1 MNNEETILDP
11 QYAAET
17 NANKSNE
24 APLAPVENKAEV
36 KSASKKENKKSNGM
50 IGNVAAAAAGVAVG
64 AAGTL
69 YAANA
74 MAADMPDEE
83 MQDEAPIEEVASQN
97 ASAEHSATPKQGV
110 AAAKNA
116 SANEPAV
123 EVVET
128 GQVDVDG
135 DGTLDTVAHVRV
147 DGQDMLLADIDH
159 DGHADVAMADA
170 NGNGQ
175 LDEGELVDVSA
186 HQIAMPDAEEDG
198 EVINASQSIEDD
210 DVDVRI
216 LSVGQTD
223 LNEDGLPENTAL
235 LNIEGTEV
243 LMVDIDIDNTAD
255 VLIADFSGDD
265 QIQEDEIVDISDQ
278 NIEMPMAEATDGD
291 FYQAADMDSDYDDA
305 GDYDLYDA

>member
-1 MNNEETILDP
+1 MNNEETIIDP

-17 NANKSNE
+17 HAGKADETPQAPVSNNADNKSG
-24 APLAPVENKAEV
+24 
-36 KSASKKENKKSNGM
+36 SKKEAKKSNG
-50 IGNVAAAAAGVAVG
+50 IAGKVGAAAVGVAAG

-74 MAADMPDEE
+74 MAADMTNEE
-83 MQDEAPIEEVASQN
+83 MQEEAPN
-97 ASAEHSATPKQGV
+97 ASVEPQPTSEHHTTTHKPVSTPTEN
-110 AAAKNA
+110 APAKDP
-116 SANEPAV
+116 SVEIV
-123 EVVET
+123 EVGE
-128 GQVDVDG
+128 VDVDG

-159 DGHADVAMADA
+159 DGNADVAMSDA

-210 DVDVRI
+210 DVDVCI

-278 NIEMPMAEATDGD
+278 NIEMPMAENTDGD
-291 FYQAADMDSDYDDA
+291 LYQAADIDSDYDDA

>member
-17 NANKSNE
+17 NASKSDGTLQAPISNNADNKSG
-24 APLAPVENKAEV
+24 
-36 KSASKKENKKSNGM
+36 SKKEVKKPNG
-50 IGNVAAAAAGVAVG
+50 IAGKVGAAAVGVAAG

-74 MAADMPDEE
+74 MASDVTNEE
-83 MQDEAPIEEVASQN
+83 MQKEALNASVEPQPTSEHHTTTYKSASTPSEN
-97 ASAEHSATPKQGV
+97 ASAKDPSVEI
-110 AAAKNA
+110 
-116 SANEPAV
+116 V
-123 EVVET
+123 EVGEA
-128 GQVDVDG
+128 DVDG

-159 DGHADVAMADA
+159 DGNADVAMSDA

-186 HQIAMPDAEEDG
+186 HQIAMPGAEEDG
-198 EVINASQSIEDD
+198 EVINASLSIEND

-235 LNIEGTEV
+235 LDIEGTEV

-278 NIEMPMAEATDGD
+278 NIEMPMAETTDGD
-291 FYQAADMDSDYDDA
+291 LYQAADMDSDYDDA

>member
-24 APLAPVENKAEV
+24 VPQAPVENKAEV

-50 IGNVAAAAAGVAVG
+50 MGNVAAAAAGVAVG

-83 MQDEAPIEEVASQN
+83 MQDEAPTEEVAPQN
-97 ASAEHSATPKQGV
+97 ASAEHTVTPKQS
-110 AAAKNA
+110 ATSAKHT

-159 DGHADVAMADA
+159 DGNADVAMADA

-186 HQIAMPDAEEDG
+186 HQIGMPGVEEAGGAMY
-198 EVINASQSIEDD
+198 ASQSIEDD
-210 DVDVRI
+210 EVDVRI

-223 LNEDGLPENTAL
+223 LNDDGLPENAAVL
-235 LNIEGTEV
+235 DIEGNEV
-243 LMVDIDIDNTAD
+243 LMVDIDLDNTAD
-255 VLIADFSGDD
+255 ALIADFNNDG
-265 QIQEDEIVDISDQ
+265 QIQEDEIADISDQ
-278 NIEMPMAEATDGD
+278 NIEMPMSDDSDGD
-291 FYQAADMDSDYDDA
+291 LYQAADMDSDCDDA
-305 GDYDLYDA
+305 GDYDLYEA

>member
-11 QYAAET
+11 QYAAEA
-17 NANKSNE
+17 NANQSNE
-24 APLAPVENKAEV
+24 APLAPVGNNADN
-36 KSASKKENKKSNGM
+36 KSASKKDVKKSNG
-50 IGNVAAAAAGVAVG
+50 IASKVGAAAVGVAAGT
-64 AAGTL
+64 AGTL

-74 MAADMPDEE
+74 MTDNMPHEE
-83 MQDEAPIEEVASQN
+83 MLKEVPEEEVSSPN
-97 ASAEHSATPKQGV
+97 ASAEHTVTPKQS
-110 AAAKNA
+110 ATSAKHT

-159 DGHADVAMADA
+159 DGNADVAMADA

-186 HQIAMPDAEEDG
+186 HQIAMPGVEETG
-198 EVINASQSIEDD
+198 GATYTSQSYEDD

-223 LNEDGLPENTAL
+223 LNDDGLPENAAVL
-235 LNIEGTEV
+235 DIEGNEV
-243 LMVDIDIDNTAD
+243 LMVDIDLDNTAD
-255 VLIADFSGDD
+255 ALIADFNNDG
-265 QIQEDEIVDISDQ
+265 QIQEDEIADISDQ
-278 NIEMPMAEATDGD
+278 NIEMPMADDSDGD
-291 FYQAADMDSDYDDA
+291 LYQAADMDSDYDDA
-305 GDYDLYDA
+305 GDYDLYEA